1 MPDIL
6 RVFRSLADPTRLRIV
21 RLLLQGDLC
30 VCELMFVLD
39 MAQSRVSHQL
49 RILRDAGLV
58 EDARDGQWIIYH
70 MPKNIRAT
78 IAPLLALFGED
89 NQSTGA
95 DQADRRRLSACLKE
109 GIRKKKCLLVKSLK
123 PRAERTPASTRKR
136 PAGIKPQGDHH
147 GN

>member
-21 RLLLQGDLC
+21 RLLLRRDLC

-39 MAQSRVSHQL
+39 MAQSRISHQL

-58 EDARDGQWIIYH
+58 EDTRDGQWIIYH
-70 MPKNIRAT
+70 LPESIRAT

-89 NQSTGA
+89 RESTGTE
-95 DQADRRRLSACLKE
+95 QADRRRLSACLKE
-109 GIRKKKCLLVKSLK
+109 GIRKKRGTPLGCPK
-123 PRAERTPASTRKR
+123 PGADRKPVSAGRR
-136 PAGIKPQGDHH
+136 PAGKNP
-147 GN
+147 